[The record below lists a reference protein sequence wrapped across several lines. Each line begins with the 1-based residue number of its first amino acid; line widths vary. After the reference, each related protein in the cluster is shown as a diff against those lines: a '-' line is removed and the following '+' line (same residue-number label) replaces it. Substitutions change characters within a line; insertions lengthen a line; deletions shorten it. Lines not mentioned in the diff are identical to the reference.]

1 MDVPALHIF
10 ARQRGEPPLSGVR
23 GLRAE
28 AADRRM
34 LDELLTLNM
43 VNGAHHTDLSHSLP
57 GPEDTP
63 DVVAARANAT
73 VILTRWLQV

>member
-1 MDVPALHIF
+1 
-10 ARQRGEPPLSGVR
+10 
-23 GLRAE
+23 
-28 AADRRM
+28 M

-73 VILTRWLQV
+73 VILARWLQV